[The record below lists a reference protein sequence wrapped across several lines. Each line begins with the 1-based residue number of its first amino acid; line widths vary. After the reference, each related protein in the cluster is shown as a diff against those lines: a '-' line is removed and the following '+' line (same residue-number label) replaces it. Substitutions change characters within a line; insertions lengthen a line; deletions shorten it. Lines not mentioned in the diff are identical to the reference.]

1 MVQKCQE
8 ADCPSAP
15 LPLSPSM
22 LSSMA
27 TADPT
32 QLLTAWRKGSR
43 AAVDELFQHVYDEL
57 RSRAH
62 HLLQGQPEGL
72 TLSTTA
78 LVHES
83 YLKLIRS
90 ENLTVQDRAH
100 FLALAARAMRLV
112 LVSYARS
119 HGAEKRG
126 GGAQPLELDDE
137 LVVSNERAEQL
148 LALDEALVR
157 LAQLSD
163 RLSRTVEL
171 RFFGGLTVEETA
183 DALNV
188 APSTVKL
195 DWEKACAWLHGELGK
210 A

>member
-1 MVQKCQE
+1 ME
-8 ADCPSAP
+8 R
-15 LPLSPSM
+15 
-22 LSSMA
+22 
-27 TADPT
+27 ADPT
-32 QLLTAWRKGSR
+32 QLLAESRNGSR
-43 AAVDELFQHVYDEL
+43 AALDALFSLVYDDL
-57 RSRAH
+57 RARAH
-62 HLLQGQPEGL
+62 RLLQGQPSGL

-90 ENLTVQDRAH
+90 ERLTLQDRAH
-100 FLALAARAMRLV
+100 FLALAAHAMRLV

-126 GGAQPLELDDE
+126 AGVTPLELDEE
-137 LVVSNERAEQL
+137 LLLSNERATQL
-148 LALDEALVR
+148 LALDEGLER
-157 LAQLSD
+157 LARLND

-183 DALNV
+183 EALSV

-195 DWEKACAWLHGELGK
+195 DWQKARAWLYRELRD

>member
-1 MVQKCQE
+1 MR
-8 ADCPSAP
+8 
-15 LPLSPSM
+15 
-22 LSSMA
+22 A
-27 TADPT
+27 TTAREPAHTDMNSADPT
-32 QLLTAWRKGSR
+32 ELLSAWRAGNR
-43 AAVDELFQHVYDEL
+43 GALDTLYQLVYDDL

-62 HLLQGQPEGL
+62 RLLQSQPSGM

-90 ENLTVQDRAH
+90 EGLTVQDRAH
-100 FLALAARAMRLV
+100 FLALAAHAMRLV

-126 GGAQPLELDDE
+126 GGVRPLPLDEEL
-137 LVVSNERAEQL
+137 LLSHERAEQL
-148 LALDEALVR
+148 LALDEALAR
-157 LAQLSD
+157 LAQLNE

-183 DALNV
+183 EALGV
-188 APSTVKL
+188 VPSTVKL
-195 DWEKACAWLHGELGK
+195 DWQKARAWLYREL
-210 A
+210 AES